1 MGAAASA
8 EMSADQ
14 LKEKYAEVKH
24 RLYPNQQAEAE
35 ELMEKEAST
44 AEIMEYV
51 NKALNDPEV
60 SASKLNFLHIRLQA
74 LNLIAAAAALQI
86 AHKSQALVVR
96 LLLLNTLCT
105 LACQLAACAFS
116 SGACC

>member
-14 LKEKYAEVKH
+14 LKEKYTEVKH

-60 SASKLNFLHIRLQA
+60 RCASKLNLLHRQQLTCISLLLHSVVSTWHLAVLQA
-74 LNLIAAAAALQI
+74 
-86 AHKSQALVVR
+86 
-96 LLLLNTLCT
+96 
-105 LACQLAACAFS
+105 
-116 SGACC
+116 

>member
-14 LKEKYAEVKH
+14 LKEKYADVKH

-35 ELMEKEAST
+35 ELMEKEAGT

-60 SASKLNFLHIRLQA
+60 RYASKLNLLYYQLLTYI
-74 LNLIAAAAALQI
+74 
-86 AHKSQALVVR
+86 S
-96 LLLLNTLCT
+96 LLLHSAVSTLR
-105 LACQLAACAFS
+105 LALLHA
-116 SGACC
+116 

>member
-60 SASKLNFLHIRLQA
+60 RCASKLNLLHHQQLTCISLLLHSDVSTWQLAVLQA
-74 LNLIAAAAALQI
+74 
-86 AHKSQALVVR
+86 
-96 LLLLNTLCT
+96 
-105 LACQLAACAFS
+105 
-116 SGACC
+116 